1 MAPGRAAVVTAPEL
15 AHVEGVLLGV
25 TLPEA
30 RGRGLGLTPWAS
42 GSQTHPA
49 QRLARASPGS
59 TLLVAAPAVCSA
71 QRCRLAGRPRG
82 SRSTPALPG
91 GTPE

>member
-25 TLPEA
+25 MLPEA
-30 RGRGLGLTPWAS
+30 HTIGFREPDPPCSA
-42 GSQTHPA
+42 P
-49 QRLARASPGS
+49 ARASPGS
-59 TLLVAAPAVCSA
+59 TLLVAAPAVCSG

-82 SRSTPALPG
+82 SGSTPALPG